1 MTFESKSFEIN
12 HVKFYDRD
20 LFNKMKS
27 IECKISDVFNLYE
40 DTLDVNKNLKIEIE
54 KIIKE
59 RLNVIE
65 NLLNEIKNHSL
76 IYEDDSDEYYRGQ
89 VFDEVSSVLGKIFE
103 QELEN
108 DNALGL
114 PFKEYNLF
122 YWNMNKIIE
131 KFFKKMENMIGL

>member
-27 IECKISDVFNLYE
+27 IESKISDVFNLYE
-40 DTLDVNKNLKIEIE
+40 DTFDVNKDLKIEIE

>member
-40 DTLDVNKNLKIEIE
+40 DTFDVNKDLKIEIE

-114 PFKEYNLF
+114 PFKEYSYF
-122 YWNMNKIIE
+122 YWKLDKIIG
-131 KFFKKMENMIGL
+131 KFYKKMENVIQL

>member
-27 IECKISDVFNLYE
+27 IEFKISDVFNLYE
-40 DTLDVNKNLKIEIE
+40 DTFDINKDLELEIE

-89 VFDEVSSVLGKIFE
+89 VFDKVSSVLGKIFE

-122 YWNMNKIIE
+122 YWNMKKII
-131 KFFKKMENMIGL
+131 KIFFKKMENMIEL

>member
-12 HVKFYDRD
+12 DVKFYDRD

-27 IECKISDVFNLYE
+27 IECKITDVFNLYE

>member
-122 YWNMNKIIE
+122 YWNMNKIE
-131 KFFKKMENMIGL
+131 NFFKKMENMIEL

>member
-40 DTLDVNKNLKIEIE
+40 DTFDINKDLELEIE